1 MRWYS
6 AMCVSTVPLF
16 SWTWVLISF
25 ALSAYF
31 SVFTVCSYCML
42 DPETVATITVLEFP
56 HKPSLSILVSFESRK
71 RHKHEPLL
79 LPLPERVDAVRQRQ
93 QAPVD
98 VRAVPQLLPAVVRL
112 GGALRAREVHQRELR
127 RRVRAPVVVPLRS
140 RIQISKTAW
149 LRELVAFAPV
159 SSVFRRAFPCRSSS
173 KISPSS
179 RTLTCV
185 SPATHGPFS
194 GSSLSSSAG
203 EWGTNKSY
211 TSSLYTSVYEHSTP
225 VVGALELAIV
235 RDHPKRVAKAQHH
248 QTRVNVVP
256 HHRVRLPGA
265 RRAVR
270 EHRRVDPPENPAN
283 QRRDGFAIH
292 RLVARVAVERR
303 VEDVPP
309 LLLTHPAGDDG
320 ARGGGGSASRGGAD
334 SRRVVRVFVLA
345 GVHDADAP
353 AVDELR
359 HCARAAQGAPSWRG
373 GRARTATRNVAW
385 ETPLRCNTRVN
396 LCEASTSSAISSSV
410 AAA

>member
-25 ALSAYF
+25 ALSAYL

-56 HKPSLSILVSFESRK
+56 HKPSLSILVSFESRNGTNTNPFFF
-71 RHKHEPLL
+71 RFPSALMQFASDSRL
-79 LPLPERVDAVRQRQ
+79 RLMF
-93 QAPVD
+93 APSLSCCPRLFVSEA
-98 VRAVPQLLPAVVRL
+98 RSAPARSTSASFAVVY
-112 GGALRAREVHQRELR
+112 ARRWWFR
-127 RRVRAPVVVPLRS
+127 SDRV
-140 RIQISKTAW
+140 IQISKTAW

-225 VVGALELAIV
+225 WSAPSSSRSSAIIRNASRRLSTIRPGSTWSPTIVCVFPEPVAPYANTVALIPRRTPRTSGATVSRYTVSLLASPSNAASKTYRRSFLRTPPATTELAEEEEVPRGAAPI
-235 RDHPKRVAKAQHH
+235 RVGSFACSSSSGSMT
-248 QTRVNVVP
+248 QT
-256 HHRVRLPGA
+256 
-265 RRAVR
+265 
-270 EHRRVDPPENPAN
+270 
-283 QRRDGFAIH
+283 H
-292 RLVARVAVERR
+292 RLSTSFVTVRAPPRRSFLER
-303 VEDVPP
+303 
-309 LLLTHPAGDDG
+309 
-320 ARGGGGSASRGGAD
+320 
-334 SRRVVRVFVLA
+334 
-345 GVHDADAP
+345 
-353 AVDELR
+353 
-359 HCARAAQGAPSWRG
+359 